1 MLPILI
7 VPEHLC
13 EPAQLRHI
21 DASYLDPYATKP
33 KKWVR
38 PRRAGMRVRMRLAP
52 VIEIRHKVPL
62 GVYDNQSAPGSLQDC
77 DQLLK
82 VLLRRKMVSLG
93 RREREEIGR
102 VLQAARP
109 VTVSAC
115 TLSGG
120 AATWLLWAMSWRGV
134 GTPRQLSSSPPL
146 HTPTLILSW
155 WASMPGPLCFGPAG
169 TLFQALADCA
179 AKALSVL
186 GTGGGAHA
194 RGGLVFAGSTTC
206 QNQVQAAAGG
216 RERYLSERLIR
227 SQRRFRWYRSVVI
240 ILINAYPE
248 IYH

>member
-62 GVYDNQSAPGSLQDC
+62 GVHDNKSAPGRLQDC

-82 VLLRRKMVSLG
+82 VLLGRKMDSLG
-93 RREREEIGR
+93 RRERGEIGR

-109 VTVSAC
+109 FTMSAC
-115 TLSGG
+115 TLSAG
-120 AATWLLWAMSWRGV
+120 AASWLLWAMSWRGV
-134 GTPRQLSSSPPL
+134 STARQLASPPL

-155 WASMPGPLCFGPAG
+155 WATMPGPLCFGPAG

-179 AKALSVL
+179 ARLYRFWGRVVE
-186 GTGGGAHA
+186 
-194 RGGLVFAGSTTC
+194 RMR
-206 QNQVQAAAGG
+206 AAGW
-216 RERYLSERLIR
+216 YLLDPRLVRIKFKPL
-227 SQRRFRWYRSVVI
+227 QADANGI
-240 ILINAYPE
+240 YPKG
-248 IYH
+248 